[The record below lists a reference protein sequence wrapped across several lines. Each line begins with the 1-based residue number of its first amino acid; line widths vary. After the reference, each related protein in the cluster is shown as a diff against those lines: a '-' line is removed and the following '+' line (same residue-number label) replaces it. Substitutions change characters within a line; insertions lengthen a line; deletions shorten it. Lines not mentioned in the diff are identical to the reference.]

1 MKTLAAAGLGLALA
15 AGPAGAAWKIATG
28 FNMDFPNVTVETHQ
42 LTDHI
47 YSLLGSGSNVTASV
61 GPDGILLVDSEFAP
75 MTPKLKAALAKIS
88 PAPVRYL
95 VDTHWHGDHTG
106 GNADFTKDGT
116 VVIAQA
122 NVLTRLQ
129 NPQFLPFLNLKTP
142 AQPPEMWPK
151 ITYESEMTLRFNGE
165 DVRLFHLGPA
175 HTDGDTVV
183 FFPKSNVLCLGDV
196 YINGLYPIIDRG
208 SAGTINGYFPTID
221 KALSFCDAK
230 TQVVPG
236 HGPVSDRARL
246 IFYRDMLLTLH
257 DRIAKM
263 RSEGKSLAEIEK
275 ANPSK
280 EFDADWASDR
290 VGPDGVTQM
299 IYETLGP

>member
-1 MKTLAAAGLGLALA
+1 MKTLAATGLSFVLA
-15 AGPAGAAWKIATG
+15 ASPAAAAWKIASG
-28 FNMDFPNVTVETHQ
+28 FNMDFPKVTVETHQ
-42 LTDHI
+42 ITDHI
-47 YSLLGSGSNVTASV
+47 YSLLGSGANVTASI
-61 GPDGILLVDSEFAP
+61 GADGILLVDSEFAP
-75 MTPKLKAALAKIS
+75 MTSKLKAALAKIS

-95 VDTHWHGDHTG
+95 IDTHWHGDHTG
-106 GNADFTKDGT
+106 GNADFAKDGT

-129 NPQFLPFLNLKTP
+129 NPQYLPFLNLKTP

-183 FFPKSNVLCLGDV
+183 FFPKSNVLCMGDI

-208 SAGTINGYFPTID
+208 SAGTISGYFPTID

-236 HGPVSDRARL
+236 HGPIGDRTGL
-246 IFYRDMLLTLH
+246 IFYRDMLLIIR
-257 DRIAKM
+257 DRIAKL
-263 RSEGKSLAEIEK
+263 RGEGKSLADIQK

-280 EFDADWASDR
+280 EFDTEWASDR

>member
-1 MKTLAAAGLGLALA
+1 MKTWMVMALLVLATGGMTQ
-15 AGPAGAAWKIATG
+15 AWKTATG
-28 FNMDFPNVTVETHQ
+28 FDMDFPHVVVETHR

-47 YSLLGSGSNVTASV
+47 YTLLGSGANVTASV
-61 GPDGILLVDSEFAP
+61 GPDGILLVDAEFEP
-75 MTPKLKAALAKIS
+75 MTAKLKAALAKLS
-88 PAPVRYL
+88 PAPIKYL
-95 VDTHWHGDHTG
+95 IDTHWHGDHTG
-106 GNADFTKDGT
+106 GNADFAKDGT

-122 NVLTRLQ
+122 NVLTRLA
-129 NPQFLPFLNLKTP
+129 NPQFLPFLNMKTS
-142 AQPPEMWPK
+142 AQPPEMWPG

-165 DVRLFHLGPA
+165 EVRLFHLGPA

-183 FFPKSNVLCLGDV
+183 FFTKSNVLCLGDV

-246 IFYRDMLLTLH
+246 IFYRDMLLTLR

-263 RSEGKSLAEIEK
+263 RGEGKSLAEIEK

-280 EFDADWASDR
+280 EFDAEWASDR

>member
-1 MKTLAAAGLGLALA
+1 MKTLAATGLSIVLA
-15 AGPAGAAWKIATG
+15 ASPAAAAWKIASG
-28 FNMDFPNVTVETHQ
+28 FNMDFPSVTVETQ
-42 LTDHI
+42 QITGHI
-47 YSLLGSGSNVTASV
+47 YSLLGSGANVTASV
-61 GPDGILLVDSEFAP
+61 GPDGILIVDSEFAP
-75 MTPKLKAALAKIS
+75 MTPKLKAALAKLS

-106 GNADFTKDGT
+106 GNAEFAKDGT

-129 NPQFLPFLNLKTP
+129 NPQYLPFLNLKTP

-183 FFPKSNVLCLGDV
+183 FFPKSNVLCMGDI

-208 SAGTINGYFPTID
+208 SGGTINGYFPTID

-230 TQVVPG
+230 TRVVPG
-236 HGPVSDRARL
+236 HGPIGDRDSL
-246 IFYRDMLLTLH
+246 IFYRDMLLSIR
-257 DRIAKM
+257 DRIAKL
-263 RSEGKSLAEIEK
+263 RGEGKSLAEIEK